1 MNVAL
6 PAILIDAV
14 HVFMFRYLRVTVL
27 VHTASGWLL
36 RLDGEGFAYPEDE
49 DLETVSHMKGVSRAT

>member
-1 MNVAL
+1 MRS
-6 PAILIDAV
+6 
-14 HVFMFRYLRVTVL
+14 VFMFRYLRVTVL